1 MIVAVVLATIVAAI
15 AWISVTFTD
24 RSFACGT
31 ALGEARHGEIVPAV
45 FLAPVPPSPGLHSFT
60 VGPGGDTQFATV
72 CRGQARARLAES
84 AAAMLV
90 ALVGV
95 ALVLRRRH
103 QQPPDPAMT

>member
-1 MIVAVVLATIVAAI
+1 MIAAVALATIVAAI

-31 ALGEARHGEIVPAV
+31 ALGEARHGETVPAV
-45 FLAPVPPSPGLHSFT
+45 FMGPVPLSPGLHSFT
-60 VGPGGDTQFATV
+60 VGPGADTPFVTV

-84 AAAMLV
+84 SAVIVV

-95 ALVLRRRH
+95 ALVLRRRR
-103 QQPPDPAMT
+103 QQPTDPAIT